1 MINVFRN
8 ITRILAFLLFTTL
21 YAHTCELCTYEVT
34 PENIKSYE
42 TGGKLKD
49 TTEAFKILD
58 KYINWYFNSRDDM
71 ALQLSQELKDYPHF
85 LKTVNNYVL
94 ETWMMREKIIKEES
108 WPDPIVDKVWLNKA
122 GMDSLKKYMVL
133 GIHGDLY
140 STTIL
145 KFLNELQGVRF
156 ADSLLARRYA
166 LSLLAAS
173 LAICSDTTNAAF
185 AIFDSVLWNKE
196 EIQDLLKLVDK
207 IETPQFSKPPTSSKK
222 KKSTKKSTEKKLSTS
237 EHLTRYF
244 SWYRGRTC
252 SDERWYRVFTRLDTL
267 YSHIFEATVND
278 AMFQDKVFDD
288 SKSIVWDGAGC
299 GCSHKD
305 QLNGD
310 VIGIYPYWFAGDTTK
325 WVDFSAITRISFYG
339 LSANSNGVLQM
350 PSGTRAL
357 TYLDKKG
364 FSDFVSQAHR
374 HYVKMDWIIEKSDW
388 NDLKNPEKLNE
399 FFNKLSGEIK
409 SLVNVH
415 NNSLFQRIV
424 NKISFS
430 GDDYGNRGDGVTFYF
445 KNYPTDSTATSL
457 FNEFFTSL
465 HSDLLKSNP
474 NIFLNMMVNRLD
486 LTEDIYALR
495 IDSGA
500 VKGPEGIY
508 SYANFR
514 KIITEPQKENGDNA
528 STDEIIDNLKNLLLV
543 INEEPLSRSKRLIHS
558 DLSLQL
564 KGDNRHIVLKALA
577 PVIWFDN
584 RQWDQLSDDATYY
597 NDSYYSLGIAPYATD
612 IGADEICGNKG
623 NIGVCLNEYF
633 KKDDK
638 DITFSSQIRS
648 EIPFF
653 CMYRWAFRLLNTLI
667 YIMAIALLLGYFGS
681 CTVSAFFDKHLALL
695 VGLVVIPPAFT
706 TTILVLFDPVA
717 TSLAGT
723 FRFLPIIVLVLSVIT
738 ASLIKIYRNAD
749 FPKRKIK

>member
-1 MINVFRN
+1 MRTSLHTIAG
-8 ITRILAFLLFTTL
+8 ILAFLLFTIMP
-21 YAHTCELCTYEVT
+21 AHTCELCTYEVT
-34 PENIKSYE
+34 PENIKSYD
-42 TGGKLKD
+42 TDGKLKD

-58 KYINWYFNSRDDM
+58 KYINWHFNSRDDM
-71 ALQLSQELKDYPHF
+71 ALQLSQELKDYPYF
-85 LKTVNNYVL
+85 LKTVNNFVL
-94 ETWMMREKIIKEES
+94 ESWMVREKKIKEEVWLDS
-108 WPDPIVDKVWLNKA
+108 IVDKVWLTA
-122 GMDSLKKYMVL
+122 VGMDSLKKYMVL
-133 GIHGDLY
+133 ELHGDWL

-145 KFLNELQGVRF
+145 KFLKDLQGIRF

-166 LSLLAAS
+166 ISLLAAS
-173 LAICSDTTNAAF
+173 LGICSKTSDSF
-185 AIFDSVLWNKE
+185 AVFDSVIWSNDKTE
-196 EIQDLLKLVDK
+196 DLLRIVDYTNLSQPMNFLK
-207 IETPQFSKPPTSSKK
+207 A
-222 KKSTKKSTEKKLSTS
+222 KSTNNSTEKKISQS
-237 EHLTRYF
+237 EHLGRFFNLYKN
-244 SWYRGRTC
+244 RTC
-252 SDERWYRVFTRLDTL
+252 SDERWHRVFTQLDTL
-267 YSHIFEATVND
+267 YTYLFENVVFSAIHQN
-278 AMFQDKVFDD
+278 ASFDD
-288 SKSIVWDGAGC
+288 SKPIKWNGVGC

-339 LSANSNGVLQM
+339 LSASSNGVLQM

-409 SLVNVH
+409 SLVNTQ

-695 VGLVVIPPAFT
+695 VSLVVIPPAFT

>member
-1 MINVFRN
+1 MINILRTF
-8 ITRILAFLLFTTL
+8 IRISAFLL
-21 YAHTCELCTYEVT
+21 AAAACSHACELCTYEVT
-34 PENIKSYE
+34 PENIKNYE

-58 KYINWYFNSRDDM
+58 KYINWYFNSREDM
-71 ALQLSQELKDYPHF
+71 ALQLSQELKDYPQF
-85 LKTVNNYVL
+85 LKTINNYIL
-94 ETWMMREKIIKEES
+94 ESWMMREKKVKEQAWLDS
-108 WPDPIVDKVWLNKA
+108 IVDKVWLNEA
-122 GMDSLKKYMVL
+122 GMDSLKKYMVSAL
-133 GIHGDLY
+133 RDDQY

-145 KFLNELQGVRF
+145 KFLNNLQGVRF

-166 LSLLAAS
+166 LSLLAVS
-173 LAICSDTTNAAF
+173 LAICSDTTSNSD
-185 AIFDSVLWNKE
+185 IFDSVLWNKDE
-196 EIQDLLKLVDK
+196 RQDLLKLVDK
-207 IETPQFSKPPTSSKK
+207 IAMPPFSKPPTKSKK
-222 KKSTKKSTEKKLSTS
+222 RNPTKKSTEKKVPAS
-237 EHLTRYF
+237 ERLTRYF

-267 YSHIFEATVND
+267 YSYLFENTVNG

-288 SKSIVWDGAGC
+288 SKPIVWDGAGC
-299 GCSHKD
+299 GCSRKD

-325 WVDFSAITRISFYG
+325 WVDFSALTRISFYG
-339 LSANSNGVLQM
+339 IYADASGHLHM
-350 PSGTRAL
+350 PSGTSAL
-357 TYLDKKG
+357 TYLGKKG
-364 FSDFVSQAHR
+364 FSDFVSEAHR

-388 NDLKNPEKLNE
+388 RGLTNQDSLTGFYSTLTR
-399 FFNKLSGEIK
+399 EID
-409 SLVNVH
+409 SLVKAR
-415 NNSLFQRIV
+415 NNSLFQRMA
-424 NKISFS
+424 NKLSFS
-430 GDDYGNRGDGVTFYF
+430 GDDYGNRGDGVTLYF
-445 KNYPTDSTATSL
+445 KNYPTDSASTDS
-457 FNEFFTSL
+457 FNKFFQNL
-465 HSDLLKSNP
+465 HQLMLSRNP
-474 NIFLNMMVNRLD
+474 NAYLNMMVNRLD

-514 KIITEPQKENGDNA
+514 KIITEPKSNA
-528 STDEIIDNLKNLLLV
+528 TTDEIIDNLKNLLLV

-564 KGDNRHIVLKALA
+564 KGDKRHIVLKALA

-597 NDSYYSLGIAPYATD
+597 NDSYYSLVIAPYATD
-612 IGADEICGNKG
+612 IGAEEICGNKG

-638 DITFSSQIRS
+638 NITFSSQIRS

-681 CTVSAFFDKHLALL
+681 CTVSAYFDKHLALL

>member
-1 MINVFRN
+1 MTNVFRN
-8 ITRILAFLLFTTL
+8 ITRILAFSLFTTL

-85 LKTVNNYVL
+85 LKTVNNFVL
-94 ETWMMREKIIKEES
+94 ESWMVREKKIKEEVWLDS
-108 WPDPIVDKVWLNKA
+108 IVDKVWLTA
-122 GMDSLKKYMVL
+122 VGMDSLKKYMVL
-133 GIHGDLY
+133 GIRGDQF

-173 LAICSDTTNAAF
+173 LAICSDTSKAF
-185 AIFDSVLWNKE
+185 AIFDTVHWNDE
-196 EIQDLLKLVDK
+196 EIQNLMKLVDNVK
-207 IETPQFSKPPTSSKK
+207 LPQLSKPQTTTKK
-222 KKSTKKSTEKKLSTS
+222 KKSNKKNTEQKESQS
-237 EHLTRYF
+237 ELLTRFF
-244 SWYRGRTC
+244 SRYRGRSC
-252 SDERWYRVFTRLDTL
+252 SDERWNLVFTRLDSL
-267 YSHIFEATVND
+267 YSHLFENVVSM
-278 AMFQDKVFDD
+278 AMYQDETFDD
-288 SKSIVWDGAGC
+288 SKPIEWGGADC
-299 GCSHKD
+299 GCSRKD

-339 LSANSNGVLQM
+339 IYANIDGVLQM
-350 PSGTRAL
+350 PSGIPTL
-357 TYLDKKG
+357 TYLGKKG
-364 FSDFVSQAHR
+364 FSKFVSEAHR

-388 NDLKNPEKLNE
+388 RGIKNHESLGKFFAKLTKEIDSLVSAPNNTL
-399 FFNKLSGEIK
+399 FQKMVNKL
-409 SLVNVH
+409 
-415 NNSLFQRIV
+415 
-424 NKISFS
+424 SFS
-430 GDDYGNRGDGVTFYF
+430 GDDYGNRGDGVTLYF
-445 KNYPTDSTATSL
+445 KNYPTDSLSTAM
-457 FNEFFTSL
+457 FNRFFKDL
-465 HSDLLKSNP
+465 HQLLLSRNP
-474 NIFLNMMVNRLD
+474 NAYLNMMVNRLD
-486 LTEDIYALR
+486 LTEDIYAHH
-495 IDSGA
+495 IDSDA

-514 KIITEPQKENGDNA
+514 KIITEPKTEKGVSPSSDQIVDK
-528 STDEIIDNLKNLLLV
+528 LKNLLLV
-543 INEEPLSRSKRLIHS
+543 INEEPLSRSNRLIHS

-564 KGDNRHIVLKALA
+564 KGEDRHIVLKALA

-612 IGADEICGNKG
+612 IDAAEICGNKG

-648 EIPFF
+648 EFPFF
-653 CMYRWAFRLLNTLI
+653 CMYRWAFRLLNTLV
-667 YIMAIALLLGYFGS
+667 YIVALALLLGYFSS
-681 CTVSAFFDKHLALL
+681 CTPSAFFDKHLALL

-717 TSLAGT
+717 TSLAGA

-738 ASLIKIYRNAD
+738 ASLIKVYRNAD

>member
-1 MINVFRN
+1 
-8 ITRILAFLLFTTL
+8 
-21 YAHTCELCTYEVT
+21 
-34 PENIKSYE
+34 
-42 TGGKLKD
+42 
-49 TTEAFKILD
+49 
-58 KYINWYFNSRDDM
+58 
-71 ALQLSQELKDYPHF
+71 
-85 LKTVNNYVL
+85 
-94 ETWMMREKIIKEES
+94 
-108 WPDPIVDKVWLNKA
+108 
-122 GMDSLKKYMVL
+122 
-133 GIHGDLY
+133 
-140 STTIL
+140 
-145 KFLNELQGVRF
+145 
-156 ADSLLARRYA
+156 
-166 LSLLAAS
+166 
-173 LAICSDTTNAAF
+173 
-185 AIFDSVLWNKE
+185 
-196 EIQDLLKLVDK
+196 
-207 IETPQFSKPPTSSKK
+207 
-222 KKSTKKSTEKKLSTS
+222 
-237 EHLTRYF
+237 
-244 SWYRGRTC
+244 
-252 SDERWYRVFTRLDTL
+252 
-267 YSHIFEATVND
+267 
-278 AMFQDKVFDD
+278 MFQDKVFDD
-288 SKSIVWDGAGC
+288 SKPIVWDGAGC

-339 LSANSNGVLQM
+339 LSVNSHGVLQM

-474 NIFLNMMVNRLD
+474 NIFLNMMVNRLN

-508 SYANFR
+508 SYTNFR
-514 KIITEPQKENGDNA
+514 KIITEPKKENGNNA

-564 KGDNRHIVLKALA
+564 KGDHRHIVLKALA

-584 RQWDQLSDDATYY
+584 RQWDQLSDDATY
-597 NDSYYSLGIAPYATD
+597 
-612 IGADEICGNKG
+612 
-623 NIGVCLNEYF
+623 
-633 KKDDK
+633 
-638 DITFSSQIRS
+638 
-648 EIPFF
+648 
-653 CMYRWAFRLLNTLI
+653 
-667 YIMAIALLLGYFGS
+667 
-681 CTVSAFFDKHLALL
+681 
-695 VGLVVIPPAFT
+695 
-706 TTILVLFDPVA
+706 
-717 TSLAGT
+717 
-723 FRFLPIIVLVLSVIT
+723 
-738 ASLIKIYRNAD
+738 
-749 FPKRKIK
+749 